1 MPPWHQ
7 NGLQRLPVKRNQ
19 LSTKEHRML
28 SLEALRRDARALANG
43 EAVLTAPESEV
54 ARQLQ
59 ICNAC
64 RYCEGFCAVF
74 PAMTRR
80 LEFPKADIHFL
91 ANLCHNCGACLH
103 ACQYAPPHE
112 FAVNIPQA
120 MAQVRGQTYV
130 DYAWPPV
137 LGRLY
142 ERNGLTLSLAL
153 AAALALFLI
162 LAVALK
168 GTLWSAPGA
177 NFYGIFPHNLLVGLF
192 APVFLFATLALALG
206 VRRFWRDVTPATSGA
221 PLTPPAT
228 AEAADAVLRL
238 KYLDGGHGE
247 GRHDAD
253 DAYTLAR
260 RRCHPLTFYG
270 FVLCFA
276 ATSVATLYHYAFG
289 WAAPYDLPSLPK
301 LLGAV
306 GGISLSLGTAGLWR
320 LNLRRHPLH
329 GDAAQQ
335 PMDRGFIALLF
346 LTATSGLALWAAR
359 GTPPPPPAPPPHP
372 PNTGLARVFRR
383 FFFPSR
389 HQRLGPVG
397 SARHARPG
405 AAAVP
410 APGRGDGALRHAALR
425 QVRARHLP
433 HGRSAAPRGGED
445 RNST

>member
-1 MPPWHQ
+1 MQ
-7 NGLQRLPVKRNQ
+7 A
-19 LSTKEHRML
+19 
-28 SLEALRRDARALANG
+28 LEALTRDARALANG
-43 EAVLTAPESEV
+43 DIVPAMPLTGAESEV

-130 DYAWPPV
+130 DYAWPPA
-137 LGRLY
+137 LGKLY

-153 AAALALFLI
+153 AAGLALFLI

-168 GTLWSAPGA
+168 GTLWSLPGD

-192 APVFLFATLALALG
+192 APVFLFATLALGLG
-206 VRRFWRDVTPATSGA
+206 VRRFWREVTPATSGA
-221 PLTPPAT
+221 PLSAPAT
-228 AEAADAVLRL
+228 LEATDAVLRL

-247 GRHDAD
+247 GCHNDD
-253 DAYTLAR
+253 DAYTLSR
-260 RRCHPLTFYG
+260 RRFHHLTFYG
-270 FVLCFA
+270 FMLCFA
-276 ATSVATLYHYAFG
+276 ATSVGTLYHYLFG

-306 GGISLSLGTAGLWR
+306 GGVSLALGTAGLWR
-320 LNLRRHPLH
+320 LNLKRHPLH
-329 GDAAQQ
+329 GDAAQK

-346 LTATSGLALWAAR
+346 LTATSGLVLWLAR
-359 GTPPPPPAPPPHP
+359 GTPA
-372 PNTGLARVFRR
+372 LALTLCLHLGAVMALFATLPYGKFAHGIFRT
-383 FFFPSR
+383 
-389 HQRLGPVG
+389 
-397 SARHARPG
+397 
-405 AAAVP
+405 AAL
-410 APGRGDGALRHAALR
+410 LRHAVEKR
-425 QVRARHLP
+425 QPNPIGLGA
-433 HGRSAAPRGGED
+433 D
-445 RNST
+445 